1 MKKVLFVVMIA
12 SLMLSSC
19 VTGRET
25 FCPSSDSHYFYKTQ
39 GAKPF
44 YNRH

>member
-12 SLMLSSC
+12 LVMLSSC

-25 FCPSSDSHYFYKTQ
+25 FCPSSDSQYFYKAQ
-39 GAKPF
+39 GAKSY